1 MFLYK
6 HRCSCGNCRITPTVR
21 ECLCCKEVDKITD
34 IMTEGVTHAQ
44 CICEQSGFH
53 PVCLDRY
60 VLQVAYYQYRQQYGE
75 RQEQENAL
83 AQPAAIYM
91 QLL

>member
-1 MFLYK
+1 M
-6 HRCSCGNCRITPTVR
+6 PTVR

-44 CICEQSGFH
+44 CICEHPGFH

-75 RQEQENAL
+75 REKTRKCVSTTSSNIYAIAL
-83 AQPAAIYM
+83 I
-91 QLL
+91 

>member
-6 HRCSCGNCRITPTVR
+6 HRCSCGNCRIMPTVR
-21 ECLCCKEVDKITD
+21 ECLCCKEVDRITD

-44 CICEQSGFH
+44 CICEHPGCH

-60 VLQVAYYQYRQQYGE
+60 VLQVAYYKYRQQYGE
-75 RQEQENAL
+75 RQEQENA
-83 AQPAAIYM
+83 
-91 QLL
+91 

>member
-1 MFLYK
+1 
-6 HRCSCGNCRITPTVR
+6 
-21 ECLCCKEVDKITD
+21 
-34 IMTEGVTHAQ
+34 MTEGVTHAQ
-44 CICEQSGFH
+44 CICEHPGFH
-53 PVCLDRY
+53 PVYLDRY